1 MGYDVTKFFE
11 LCFVCIWF
19 KALYRGP
26 AGVNPFSLARPLN
39 WPKQDKI
46 ELAVYWPGP
55 SNQPN
60 YPTTF
65 KASERANRNSV
76 CKVKSC

>member
-26 AGVNPFSLARPLN
+26 AGVNPFSLPRPPN
-39 WPKQDKI
+39 WPKQNKI
-46 ELAVYWPGP
+46 ELAAYWPGQVSDQIILRP
-55 SNQPN
+55 SRHLNVQIE
-60 YPTTF
+60 T
-65 KASERANRNSV
+65 V
-76 CKVKSC
+76 CAK